1 MGLFTLLAT
10 RFYALLGG
18 VILLNFQLIV
28 FSETT
33 LCKLYLNTDIE
44 LFDLMHMKTKKS

>member
-18 VILLNFQLIV
+18 VILLNFQLLIV

-33 LCKLYLNTDIE
+33 FTFAATVSVASKHLKGQVDA
-44 LFDLMHMKTKKS
+44 